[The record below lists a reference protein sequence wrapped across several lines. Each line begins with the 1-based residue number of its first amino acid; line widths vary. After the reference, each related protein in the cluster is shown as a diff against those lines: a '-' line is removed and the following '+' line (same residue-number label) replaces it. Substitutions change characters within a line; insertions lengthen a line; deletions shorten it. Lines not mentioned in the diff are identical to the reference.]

1 MCCGYCWW
9 KAKRKGGGILCFVF
23 PRLLEVRMEPR
34 QLQRHAGRIIMMFSY
49 GETKDFFLM
58 IVCLEFWRGRG
69 GGEVGIV
76 VAGTGFA
83 ELWMMDDFSRV
94 RSGKWRVT
102 TVLSEFTPSAGL
114 KNSAGQT
121 RRETHLY
128 KELQLPVIQEMDLT
142 SPPLCHLQIKKR
154 KIMNDFSR
162 LCFLYYSVQHLKSVK
177 QQTRT

>member
-23 PRLLEVRMEPR
+23 PRLLEVRMEPH

-102 TVLSEFTPSAGL
+102 TVLSEFPPLSWT
-114 KNSAGQT
+114 
-121 RRETHLY
+121 
-128 KELQLPVIQEMDLT
+128 KELSGPDQKRDSPVQGAPASCHPGDGPDI
-142 SPPLCHLQIKKR
+142 SAPLSSA
-154 KIMNDFSR
+154 N
-162 LCFLYYSVQHLKSVK
+162 
-177 QQTRT
+177 